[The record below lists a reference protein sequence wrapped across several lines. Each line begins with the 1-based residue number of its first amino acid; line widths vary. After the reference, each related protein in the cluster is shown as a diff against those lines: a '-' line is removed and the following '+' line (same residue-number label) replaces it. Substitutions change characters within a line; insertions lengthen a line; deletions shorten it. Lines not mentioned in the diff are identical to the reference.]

1 MSENMVLLTAENI
14 RKSYGTRVIFDDI
27 SFSIHEGDKI
37 GVIGVNG
44 TGKSTLLKIIAGVDQ
59 ADSGTIVTMN
69 GMRIGYLSQSP
80 VFVDGTT
87 VLQQVFRGENPQL
100 ALVREYEETMAALAK
115 TPEEERLVK
124 RAAELAEK
132 MDKAEAW
139 SLESEAKTI
148 LTKLGISDFGQTV
161 ETLSGGQKK
170 RVAIATVLSMEP
182 SVLVM
187 DEPTSNL
194 DPRARRQIIDLIRR
208 FSHTTL
214 IATHDME
221 MVLDLCDRTIVM
233 KEGRIVADGST
244 RHVFGDLALL
254 EECGLE
260 QPCELR
266 MKRALKK
273 KYAP

>member
-1 MSENMVLLTAENI
+1 MSHHYL
-14 RKSYGTRVIFDDI
+14 RFDDV
-27 SFSIHEGDKI
+27 HYRYPNGYEALC
-37 GVIGVNG
+37 GVWFRITHGEKVALVGANG
-44 TGKSTLLKIIAGVDQ
+44 AGKSTLLLHTNGLLMPSQGGVVLGGIALTRRTLPLVRQSVGLVFQ
-59 ADSGTIVTMN
+59 DSDNQLFMPTVEEDVAFGPSNMRLEPEEIRRRVTEALDAV
-69 GMRIGYLSQSP
+69 GAL
-80 VFVDGTT
+80 D
-87 VLQQVFRGENPQL
+87 LRGESPF
-100 ALVREYEETMAALAK
+100 R
-115 TPEEERLVK
+115 
-124 RAAELAEK
+124 
-132 MDKAEAW
+132 
-139 SLESEAKTI
+139 
-148 LTKLGISDFGQTV
+148 
-161 ETLSGGQKK
+161 LSGGQKK
-170 RVAIATVLSMEP
+170 RVAIATVLAMEP

-273 KYAP
+273 EYAP

>member
-1 MSENMVLLTAENI
+1 MSHHYL
-14 RKSYGTRVIFDDI
+14 RFDDVHYRYPNGYEALCGV
-27 SFSIHEGDKI
+27 SFRITHGEKVALVGA
-37 GVIGVNG
+37 NG
-44 TGKSTLLKIIAGVDQ
+44 AGKSTLLLHTNGLLMPSQGGVVLGGIAL
-59 ADSGTIVTMN
+59 TRRT
-69 GMRIGYLSQSP
+69 LP
-80 VFVDGTT
+80 
-87 VLQQVFRGENPQL
+87 
-100 ALVREYEETMAALAK
+100 LVRQSVGLVFQDSDNQLFMPTVEEDVAFGPSNMRLE
-115 TPEEERLVK
+115 PEEIRRRVT
-124 RAAELAEK
+124 
-132 MDKAEAW
+132 EALDAVGALDLRGD
-139 SLESEAKTI
+139 SP
-148 LTKLGISDFGQTV
+148 FR
-161 ETLSGGQKK
+161 LSGGQKK
-170 RVAIATVLSMEP
+170 RVAIATVLAMEP

-273 KYAP
+273 EYAP

>member
-1 MSENMVLLTAENI
+1 MSHHYL
-14 RKSYGTRVIFDDI
+14 RFDDVHYRYPNGYEALCGV
-27 SFSIHEGDKI
+27 SFRITHGEKVALVGA
-37 GVIGVNG
+37 NG
-44 TGKSTLLKIIAGVDQ
+44 AGKSTLLLHTNGLLMPSQGGVVLGGIALTRRTLPLVRQSVGLVFQ
-59 ADSGTIVTMN
+59 DSDNQLFMPTVEEDVAFGPSNMRLEPEEIRRRVTEALDAV
-69 GMRIGYLSQSP
+69 GAL
-80 VFVDGTT
+80 D
-87 VLQQVFRGENPQL
+87 LRGESPF
-100 ALVREYEETMAALAK
+100 R
-115 TPEEERLVK
+115 
-124 RAAELAEK
+124 
-132 MDKAEAW
+132 
-139 SLESEAKTI
+139 
-148 LTKLGISDFGQTV
+148 
-161 ETLSGGQKK
+161 LSGGQKR
-170 RVAIATVLSMEP
+170 RVAIATVLAMEP

-208 FSHTTL
+208 FGHTTL

-233 KEGRIVADGST
+233 KQGRIVADGST

-273 KYAP
+273 EYAP

>member
-1 MSENMVLLTAENI
+1 MSHHYL
-14 RKSYGTRVIFDDI
+14 RFDDVHYRYPNGYEALCGV
-27 SFSIHEGDKI
+27 SFCITHGEKVALVGA
-37 GVIGVNG
+37 NG
-44 TGKSTLLKIIAGVDQ
+44 AGKSTLLLH
-59 ADSGTIVTMN
+59 TN
-69 GMRIGYLSQSP
+69 GLLIPSQ
-80 VFVDGTT
+80 
-87 VLQQVFRGENPQL
+87 GEVVMGGIKLTRRTLP
-100 ALVREYEETMAALAK
+100 LVRQSVGLVFQDSDNQLFMPTVEEDVAFGPSNMRLE
-115 TPEEERLVK
+115 PEEIRRRVT
-124 RAAELAEK
+124 
-132 MDKAEAW
+132 EALDAVGALHLRGA
-139 SLESEAKTI
+139 SP
-148 LTKLGISDFGQTV
+148 FR
-161 ETLSGGQKK
+161 LSGGQKK

-208 FSHTTL
+208 FVHTTL

-233 KEGRIVADGST
+233 KQGRIVADGST

-266 MKRALKK
+266 MKRALKRE
-273 KYAP
+273 YAL

>member
-1 MSENMVLLTAENI
+1 MSHHYL
-14 RKSYGTRVIFDDI
+14 RFDDVHYRYPNGYEALCGV
-27 SFSIHEGDKI
+27 SFRITHGEKVALVGA
-37 GVIGVNG
+37 NG
-44 TGKSTLLKIIAGVDQ
+44 AGKSTLLLHTNGLLMPSQGGVVLGGIALTRRTLPLVRQSVGLVFQ
-59 ADSGTIVTMN
+59 DSDNQLFMPTVEEDVAFGPSN
-69 GMRIGYLSQSP
+69 MRLEPEEIRRRFTEALDAVGAL
-80 VFVDGTT
+80 D
-87 VLQQVFRGENPQL
+87 LRGESPF
-100 ALVREYEETMAALAK
+100 R
-115 TPEEERLVK
+115 
-124 RAAELAEK
+124 
-132 MDKAEAW
+132 
-139 SLESEAKTI
+139 
-148 LTKLGISDFGQTV
+148 
-161 ETLSGGQKK
+161 LSGGQKK
-170 RVAIATVLSMEP
+170 RVAIATVLAMEP

-273 KYAP
+273 EYAP

>member
-1 MSENMVLLTAENI
+1 MSHHYL
-14 RKSYGTRVIFDDI
+14 RFDDVHYRYPNGYEALCGV
-27 SFSIHEGDKI
+27 SFCITHGEKVALVGA
-37 GVIGVNG
+37 NG
-44 TGKSTLLKIIAGVDQ
+44 AGKSTLLLH
-59 ADSGTIVTMN
+59 TN
-69 GMRIGYLSQSP
+69 GLLIPSQ
-80 VFVDGTT
+80 
-87 VLQQVFRGENPQL
+87 GEVVMGGIKL
-100 ALVREYEETMAALAK
+100 TGRRLRLVRQSVGVVFQDSDNQLFMPTVEEDVAFGPSNMRLE
-115 TPEEERLVK
+115 PEEIRRRVT
-124 RAAELAEK
+124 
-132 MDKAEAW
+132 EALDAVGALHLRGA
-139 SLESEAKTI
+139 SP
-148 LTKLGISDFGQTV
+148 FR
-161 ETLSGGQKK
+161 LSGGQKK

-208 FSHTTL
+208 FGHTTL

-233 KEGRIVADGST
+233 KQGRIVADGST

-266 MKRALKK
+266 MKRALKRE
-273 KYAP
+273 YAL

>member
-1 MSENMVLLTAENI
+1 MSHHYL
-14 RKSYGTRVIFDDI
+14 RFDDVHYRYPNGYEALCGV
-27 SFSIHEGDKI
+27 SFRITHGEKVALVGA
-37 GVIGVNG
+37 NG
-44 TGKSTLLKIIAGVDQ
+44 AGKSTLLLHTNGLLMPSQGGVVLGGIALTRRTLPLVRQSVGLVFP
-59 ADSGTIVTMN
+59 DSDNQLFMPTVEEDVAFGPSNMRLEPEEIRRRVTEALDAV
-69 GMRIGYLSQSP
+69 GAL
-80 VFVDGTT
+80 D
-87 VLQQVFRGENPQL
+87 LRGESPF
-100 ALVREYEETMAALAK
+100 R
-115 TPEEERLVK
+115 
-124 RAAELAEK
+124 
-132 MDKAEAW
+132 
-139 SLESEAKTI
+139 
-148 LTKLGISDFGQTV
+148 
-161 ETLSGGQKK
+161 LSGGQKK
-170 RVAIATVLSMEP
+170 RVAIATVLAMEP

-273 KYAP
+273 EYAP

>member
-1 MSENMVLLTAENI
+1 MSHHYL
-14 RKSYGTRVIFDDI
+14 RFDDVHYRYPNGCEALCGV
-27 SFSIHEGDKI
+27 SFCITHGEKVALVGA
-37 GVIGVNG
+37 NG
-44 TGKSTLLKIIAGVDQ
+44 AGKSTLLLH
-59 ADSGTIVTMN
+59 TN
-69 GMRIGYLSQSP
+69 GLLIPSQ
-80 VFVDGTT
+80 
-87 VLQQVFRGENPQL
+87 GEVVMGGIKLTRRTLP
-100 ALVREYEETMAALAK
+100 LVRQSVGLVFQDSDNQLFMPTVEEDVAFGPSNMRLE
-115 TPEEERLVK
+115 PEEIRRRVT
-124 RAAELAEK
+124 
-132 MDKAEAW
+132 EALDAVGALHLRGA
-139 SLESEAKTI
+139 SP
-148 LTKLGISDFGQTV
+148 FR
-161 ETLSGGQKK
+161 LSGGQKK

-208 FSHTTL
+208 FGHTTL

-233 KEGRIVADGST
+233 KQGRIVADGST

-266 MKRALKK
+266 MKRALKRE
-273 KYAP
+273 YAL

>member
-1 MSENMVLLTAENI
+1 MSHHYL
-14 RKSYGTRVIFDDI
+14 RFDDVHYRYPNGYEALCGV
-27 SFSIHEGDKI
+27 SFRIRHGEKVALVGA
-37 GVIGVNG
+37 NG
-44 TGKSTLLKIIAGVDQ
+44 AGKSTLLLHTNGLLMPSQGGVVLGGIALTRRTLPLVRQSVGLVFQ
-59 ADSGTIVTMN
+59 DSDNQLFMPTVEEDVAFGPSNMRLEPEEIRRRVTEALDAV
-69 GMRIGYLSQSP
+69 GAL
-80 VFVDGTT
+80 D
-87 VLQQVFRGENPQL
+87 LRGESPF
-100 ALVREYEETMAALAK
+100 R
-115 TPEEERLVK
+115 
-124 RAAELAEK
+124 
-132 MDKAEAW
+132 
-139 SLESEAKTI
+139 
-148 LTKLGISDFGQTV
+148 
-161 ETLSGGQKK
+161 LSGGQKK
-170 RVAIATVLSMEP
+170 RVAIATVLAMEP

-273 KYAP
+273 EYAP

>member
-1 MSENMVLLTAENI
+1 MSHHYL
-14 RKSYGTRVIFDDI
+14 RFDDVHYRYPNGYEALCGV
-27 SFSIHEGDKI
+27 SFCITHGEKVALVGD
-37 GVIGVNG
+37 NG
-44 TGKSTLLKIIAGVDQ
+44 AGKSTLLLH
-59 ADSGTIVTMN
+59 TN
-69 GMRIGYLSQSP
+69 GLLIPSQ
-80 VFVDGTT
+80 
-87 VLQQVFRGENPQL
+87 GEVVMGGIKLTRRTLP
-100 ALVREYEETMAALAK
+100 LVRQSVGLVFQDSDNQLFMPTVEEDVAFGPSNMRLE
-115 TPEEERLVK
+115 PEEIRRRVT
-124 RAAELAEK
+124 
-132 MDKAEAW
+132 EALDAVGALHLRGA
-139 SLESEAKTI
+139 SP
-148 LTKLGISDFGQTV
+148 FR
-161 ETLSGGQKK
+161 LSGGQKK

-208 FSHTTL
+208 FGHTTL

-233 KEGRIVADGST
+233 KQGRIVADGST

-266 MKRALKK
+266 MKRALKRE
-273 KYAP
+273 YAL

>member
-1 MSENMVLLTAENI
+1 MSHHYL
-14 RKSYGTRVIFDDI
+14 RFDDVHYRYPNGYEALCGV
-27 SFSIHEGDKI
+27 SFRITHGEKVALVGA
-37 GVIGVNG
+37 NG
-44 TGKSTLLKIIAGVDQ
+44 AGKSTLLLHTNGLLMPSQGGVVLGGIALTRRTLPLVRQSVGLVFQ
-59 ADSGTIVTMN
+59 DSDNQLFMPTVEEDVAFGPSNMRLEPEEIRRRVTEALDAV
-69 GMRIGYLSQSP
+69 GAL
-80 VFVDGTT
+80 D
-87 VLQQVFRGENPQL
+87 LRGESPF
-100 ALVREYEETMAALAK
+100 R
-115 TPEEERLVK
+115 
-124 RAAELAEK
+124 
-132 MDKAEAW
+132 
-139 SLESEAKTI
+139 
-148 LTKLGISDFGQTV
+148 
-161 ETLSGGQKK
+161 LSGGQKK
-170 RVAIATVLSMEP
+170 RVAIATVLAMEP

-266 MKRALKK
+266 MKRALKRE
-273 KYAP
+273 YAL

>member
-1 MSENMVLLTAENI
+1 MSHHYL
-14 RKSYGTRVIFDDI
+14 RFDDVHYRYPNGYEALCGV
-27 SFSIHEGDKI
+27 SFRITHGEKVALVGA
-37 GVIGVNG
+37 NG
-44 TGKSTLLKIIAGVDQ
+44 AGKSTLLLH
-59 ADSGTIVTMN
+59 TN
-69 GMRIGYLSQSP
+69 GLLMPSQ
-80 VFVDGTT
+80 
-87 VLQQVFRGENPQL
+87 GEVVMGGITLTRRTLP
-100 ALVREYEETMAALAK
+100 LVRQSVG
-115 TPEEERLVK
+115 LVFQ
-124 RAAELAEK
+124 
-132 MDKAEAW
+132 D
-139 SLESEAKTI
+139 
-148 LTKLGISDFGQTV
+148 SDNQLFMPTV
-161 ETLSGGQKK
+161 EEDVAFGPANMRLETEEIRRRVTEALDAVGALDLREASPFRLSGGQKK
-170 RVAIATVLSMEP
+170 RVAIATVLAMEP

-214 IATHDME
+214 VATHDME

-266 MKRALKK
+266 MKRALKRE
-273 KYAP
+273 YAP

>member
-1 MSENMVLLTAENI
+1 MSHHYL
-14 RKSYGTRVIFDDI
+14 RFDDVHYRYPNGYEALCGV
-27 SFSIHEGDKI
+27 SFRITHGEKVALVGA
-37 GVIGVNG
+37 NG
-44 TGKSTLLKIIAGVDQ
+44 AGKSTLLLHTNGLLMPSQGGVVLGGIALTRRTLPLVRQSVGLVFQ
-59 ADSGTIVTMN
+59 DSDNQLFMPTVEEDVAFGPSNMRLEPEEIRRRVTEALDAV
-69 GMRIGYLSQSP
+69 GAL
-80 VFVDGTT
+80 D
-87 VLQQVFRGENPQL
+87 LRGESPF
-100 ALVREYEETMAALAK
+100 R
-115 TPEEERLVK
+115 
-124 RAAELAEK
+124 
-132 MDKAEAW
+132 
-139 SLESEAKTI
+139 
-148 LTKLGISDFGQTV
+148 
-161 ETLSGGQKK
+161 LSGGQKK

-208 FSHTTL
+208 FGHTTL

-233 KEGRIVADGST
+233 KQGRIVADGST

-273 KYAP
+273 EYAP

>member
-1 MSENMVLLTAENI
+1 MSHHYL
-14 RKSYGTRVIFDDI
+14 RFDDVHYRYPNGYEALCGV
-27 SFSIHEGDKI
+27 SFRITHGEKVALVGA
-37 GVIGVNG
+37 NG
-44 TGKSTLLKIIAGVDQ
+44 AGKSTLLLHTNGLLMPSQGGVVLGGIALTRRTLPLVRQSVGLVFQ
-59 ADSGTIVTMN
+59 DSDNQLFMPTVEEDVAFGPSNMRLEPEEIRRRVTEALDAV
-69 GMRIGYLSQSP
+69 GAL
-80 VFVDGTT
+80 D
-87 VLQQVFRGENPQL
+87 LRGESPF
-100 ALVREYEETMAALAK
+100 R
-115 TPEEERLVK
+115 
-124 RAAELAEK
+124 
-132 MDKAEAW
+132 
-139 SLESEAKTI
+139 
-148 LTKLGISDFGQTV
+148 
-161 ETLSGGQKK
+161 LSGGQKK
-170 RVAIATVLSMEP
+170 RVAIATVLAMEP

-187 DEPTSNL
+187 DKPTSNL

-273 KYAP
+273 EYAP

>member
-1 MSENMVLLTAENI
+1 MSHHYL
-14 RKSYGTRVIFDDI
+14 RFDDVHYRYPNGYEALCGV
-27 SFSIHEGDKI
+27 SFCITHGEKVALVGA
-37 GVIGVNG
+37 NG
-44 TGKSTLLKIIAGVDQ
+44 AGKSTLLLH
-59 ADSGTIVTMN
+59 TN
-69 GMRIGYLSQSP
+69 GLLIPSQ
-80 VFVDGTT
+80 
-87 VLQQVFRGENPQL
+87 GEVVMGGIKLTRRTLP
-100 ALVREYEETMAALAK
+100 LVRQSVGLVFQDSDNQLFMPTVEEDVAFGPSNMRLE
-115 TPEEERLVK
+115 PEEIRRRVT
-124 RAAELAEK
+124 
-132 MDKAEAW
+132 EALDAVGALHLRGA
-139 SLESEAKTI
+139 SP
-148 LTKLGISDFGQTV
+148 FR
-161 ETLSGGQKK
+161 LSGGQKK
-170 RVAIATVLSMEP
+170 RVAIATVLAMEP

-273 KYAP
+273 EYAP

>member
-1 MSENMVLLTAENI
+1 MSHHYL
-14 RKSYGTRVIFDDI
+14 RFDDVHYRYPNGYEALCGV
-27 SFSIHEGDKI
+27 SFCITHGEKVALVGA
-37 GVIGVNG
+37 NG
-44 TGKSTLLKIIAGVDQ
+44 AGKSTLLLHTNGLLMPSQGGVVLGGIALTRRTLPLVRQSVGLVFQ
-59 ADSGTIVTMN
+59 DSDNQLFMPTVEEDVAFGPSNMRLEPEEIRRRVTEALDAV
-69 GMRIGYLSQSP
+69 GAL
-80 VFVDGTT
+80 D
-87 VLQQVFRGENPQL
+87 LRGESPF
-100 ALVREYEETMAALAK
+100 R
-115 TPEEERLVK
+115 
-124 RAAELAEK
+124 
-132 MDKAEAW
+132 
-139 SLESEAKTI
+139 
-148 LTKLGISDFGQTV
+148 
-161 ETLSGGQKK
+161 LSGGQKK

-273 KYAP
+273 EYAP

>member
-1 MSENMVLLTAENI
+1 MSHHYL
-14 RKSYGTRVIFDDI
+14 RFDDVHYRYPNGYEALCGV
-27 SFSIHEGDKI
+27 SFCITHGEKVALVGA
-37 GVIGVNG
+37 NG
-44 TGKSTLLKIIAGVDQ
+44 AGKSTLLLH
-59 ADSGTIVTMN
+59 TN
-69 GMRIGYLSQSP
+69 GLLIPSQ
-80 VFVDGTT
+80 
-87 VLQQVFRGENPQL
+87 GEVVMGGIKLTRRTLP
-100 ALVREYEETMAALAK
+100 LVRQSGGLVFQDSDNQLFMPTVEEDVAFGPSNMRLE
-115 TPEEERLVK
+115 PEEIRRRVT
-124 RAAELAEK
+124 
-132 MDKAEAW
+132 EALDAVGALHLRGA
-139 SLESEAKTI
+139 SP
-148 LTKLGISDFGQTV
+148 FR
-161 ETLSGGQKK
+161 LSGGQKK

-208 FSHTTL
+208 FGHTTL

-233 KEGRIVADGST
+233 KQGRIVADGST

-266 MKRALKK
+266 MKRALKRE
-273 KYAP
+273 YAL

>member
-1 MSENMVLLTAENI
+1 MNLLTVDHITKVYTQRELFHDA
-14 RKSYGTRVIFDDI
+14 
-27 SFSIHEGDKI
+27 SFYLQDGEKVGII
-37 GVIGVNG
+37 GING
-44 TGKSTLLKIIAGVDQ
+44 TGKSTLLKIMAGLEEPDAGNVVW
-59 ADSGTIVTMN
+59 ANHLVI
-69 GMRIGYLSQSP
+69 RYLPQMP
-80 VFVDGTT
+80 EFHAGET
-87 VLQQVFRGENPQL
+87 VLESV
-100 ALVREYEETMAALAK
+100 VRTASVGNSHEEK
-115 TPEEERLVK
+115 TTEQH
-124 RAAELAEK
+124 
-132 MDKAEAW
+132 EAW
-139 SLESEAKTI
+139 NLESEAKT
-148 LTKLGISDFGQTV
+148 LMTRLGITDFDQKT
-161 ETLSGGQKK
+161 EYLSGGQKK
-170 RVAIATVLSMEP
+170 RVTIATVLAMEP

-273 KYAP
+273 EYAP